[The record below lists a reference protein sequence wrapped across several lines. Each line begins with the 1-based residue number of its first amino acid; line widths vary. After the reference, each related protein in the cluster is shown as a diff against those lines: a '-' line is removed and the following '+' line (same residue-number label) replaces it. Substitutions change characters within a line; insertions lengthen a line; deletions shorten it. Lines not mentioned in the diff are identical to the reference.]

1 MGAEKQANAIG
12 SAQTDNRA
20 VTHGLNKELQEWKQK
35 CDELDRKL
43 KGENKELRQITEQH
57 KKTEKKLKEV
67 LNQAENETN
76 RTSGDNEMLQL
87 RLKSLKQQLDISE
100 S

>member
-1 MGAEKQANAIG
+1 MTQREAEKQANAIG

-43 KGENKELRQITEQH
+43 KGENKELRQITEQ
-57 KKTEKKLKEV
+57 V
-67 LNQAENETN
+67 RLN
-76 RTSGDNEMLQL
+76 TSNL
-87 RLKSLKQQLDISE
+87 RIEIKRYS
-100 S
+100 